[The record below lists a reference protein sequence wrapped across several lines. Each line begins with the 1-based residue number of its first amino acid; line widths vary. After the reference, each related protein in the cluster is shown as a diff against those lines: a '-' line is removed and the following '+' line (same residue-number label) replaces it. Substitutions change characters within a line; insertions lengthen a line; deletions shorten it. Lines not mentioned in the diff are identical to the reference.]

1 MHDPQHDQSS
11 SHAQGLEAKEIPSP
25 SGGGRKMSLD
35 FSSYRSGFFGSCQ
48 SCEKLATRGRIN
60 SDLPVLFR
68 PQVQALGG
76 QLFYSDRH
84 MVLPVETSGRLGM
97 A

>member
-1 MHDPQHDQSS
+1 MSVIAMFQQLTPISP
-11 SHAQGLEAKEIPSP
+11 AKV
-25 SGGGRKMSLD
+25 GDKGM
-35 FSSYRSGFFGSCQ
+35 
-48 SCEKLATRGRIN
+48 IN

-68 PQVQALGG
+68 PRVQALGG
-76 QLFYSDRH
+76 QLSYSDRH

>member
-1 MHDPQHDQSS
+1 M
-11 SHAQGLEAKEIPSP
+11 
-25 SGGGRKMSLD
+25 
-35 FSSYRSGFFGSCQ
+35 
-48 SCEKLATRGRIN
+48 IN
-60 SDLPVLFR
+60 SNLPVLFR

-76 QLFYSDRH
+76 QLSYSDRH